1 MKKNNIVWLCES
13 AVMIALSFVL
23 GMIKLVDL
31 PYGGSVTAGSMVPVA
46 IVAYRYGVARGTA
59 TAFVYSILQLLSGL
73 KSFSYA
79 TSWQAVVM
87 ILLFDYIIAFG
98 VIGLA
103 GVFRKKIADTRLAI
117 SLGMALACFA
127 RYFCHIIS
135 GCTVWRDISIPYD
148 QCIIYSVGYNA
159 TYMIPEAIVAV
170 ALAWYLARLLDFSKP
185 RIGGYSGNN
194 SKASGIANGIA
205 VLALLAAA
213 VFDAVCVFASTQT
226 EGGFDITAAVNAPF
240 AVMAVVTLSCLIV
253 AAIAVTVGKAV
264 SKKMLKN

>member
-46 IVAYRYGVARGTA
+46 IVAYRYGVARGTV
-59 TAFVYSILQLLSGL
+59 TAFVYSVLQLLTGL
-73 KSFSYA
+73 KNFSYA

-103 GVFRKKIADTRLAI
+103 GVFRKKISDTRLAI
-117 SLGMALACFA
+117 SLGMALVCFA

-159 TYMIPEAIVAV
+159 TYMIPETIVAV
-170 ALAWYLARLLDFSKP
+170 ALVWYLSRLLDFSKP

-194 SKASGIANGIA
+194 SKSSGIANGIA
-205 VLALLAAA
+205 VLAVLAAV
-213 VFDAVCVFASTQT
+213 VFDAVCIFASTQT
-226 EGGFDITAAVNAPF
+226 ESGFDITAAVNAPF
-240 AVMAVVTLSCLIV
+240 AVMGIVTGACIV
-253 AAIAVTVGKAV
+253 AATGAVVIGKLV
-264 SKKMLKN
+264 SKNMLNN